1 MFEGLDETMKH
12 DEEAVTTSKERI
24 LRWLAVGLVSVLVFG
39 GLYYTVSL
47 LE

>member
-1 MFEGLDETMKH
+1 MFESLDETMKH
-12 DEEAVTTSKERI
+12 DEQEVTTSRERI

-39 GLYYTVSL
+39 GIYYTVTL